1 MTQTIKTPVLIVGA
15 GPVGL
20 TMAIDLAYNG
30 IECLLI
36 EKSDGRI
43 NHPKIGTI
51 VTRTMEFFRRWG
63 FVERVRTS
71 GFPDDYKLAIVF
83 CTSMTGHLLER
94 DAYPSTADTALQPF
108 TPHKRQRCP
117 QMWLDPILQQFAKE
131 QAEIDLRFG
140 HTLESFEDTD
150 GGVTATVRNA
160 DGELVTI
167 EAQYMVGCD
176 GALSSVR
183 NALGV
188 PMLGN
193 PKLNYSIGILFKC
206 PNLIGQTNYGDI
218 ERAILVGPQGTWG
231 NLTVIDGSELWRVTI
246 FGSEE
251 RFDIKSFDPEGWVR
265 RALGRDDIPFE
276 VLTVVP
282 WRRTE
287 LVAEHYRKGHVF
299 LAGDSAHTMS
309 PTGGMGVNTGFGDV
323 MDLGWKLAATL
334 KGWGGEGLLDSY
346 EFERRPVATRNAA
359 FSTHNFKTWNVPID
373 TSNIN
378 AEGPE
383 GDALRSQIGT
393 ALKENT
399 RSDWQSWGIQL
410 GYRYEGS
417 PICVADGTPPTP
429 DEYTTYIQTAR
440 PGHRAPHAWLSDG
453 KSIIDLFGREFVL
466 LDFGAE
472 PRENETFVK
481 AAMERGVPLRVERI
495 DNAEI
500 AHLYEQP
507 LVLVRPDGH
516 VAWRGHAGTD
526 VGWIIDIVRG
536 EEPAAEAKT
545 A

>member
-30 IECLLI
+30 IECLI
-36 EKSDGRI
+36 VEKSDGRI

-71 GFPDDYKLAIVF
+71 GFPDHYKLAIMF
-83 CTSMTGHLLER
+83 CTSMTGHLLEK
-94 DAYPSTADTALQPF
+94 DAYPSTADTGLQPF

-117 QMWLDPILQQFAKE
+117 QMWLDPILQDFAKG
-131 QAEIDLRFG
+131 QARIDLRFG
-140 HTLESFEDTD
+140 HALESFEDRD
-150 GGVTATVRNA
+150 GGVIATLRNA
-160 DGELVTI
+160 DGELVTV
-167 EAQYMVGCD
+167 EAQFMVGCD
-176 GALSSVR
+176 GAVSSVR
-183 NALGV
+183 AALDI
-188 PMLGN
+188 PMIGN

-206 PNLIGQTNYGDI
+206 PDLVGQTNFGEL

-251 RFDIKSFDPEGWVR
+251 RFDIKTFDADEWVKK
-265 RALGRDDIPFE
+265 ALGSNDIPFE

-299 LAGDSAHTMS
+299 LAGDAAHTMS

-334 KGWGGEGLLDSY
+334 KGWGGESLLSSY
-346 EFERRPVATRNAA
+346 EIERRPVASRNAA
-359 FSTHNFKTWNVPID
+359 FSTHNFKTWNAPID
-373 TSNIN
+373 TSGIN
-378 AEGPE
+378 EEGPR
-383 GDALRSQIGT
+383 GDELRAKIGA

-417 PICVADGTPPTP
+417 PICVADGTPAPP
-429 DEYTTYIQTAR
+429 DDYTTYLQTAR
-440 PGHRAPHAWLSDG
+440 PGHRAPHAWLGEDS
-453 KSIIDLFGREFVL
+453 STIDLFGRDFVL
-466 LDFGAE
+466 LDFGTE
-472 PRENETFVK
+472 PSGVESFVK
-481 AAMERGVPLRVERI
+481 AAAQRHVPLRVERI
-495 DNAEI
+495 ENAEI
-500 AHLYEQP
+500 AMLYEQP

-516 VAWRGHAGTD
+516 VAWRGDAGAD
-526 VGWIIDIVRG
+526 VGWILDIVRG
-536 EEPAAEAKT
+536 EEPSAPARRA
-545 A
+545 

>member
-1 MTQTIKTPVLIVGA
+1 LTQTIKTPVLIVGA

-30 IECLLI
+30 IDCLI
-36 EKSDGRI
+36 VEKSDGRI

-71 GFPDDYKLAIVF
+71 GFPDDYKLAIMF
-83 CTSMTGHLLER
+83 CTSMTGHLLEK
-94 DAYPSTADTALQPF
+94 DDYPSTADTVLQPF

-117 QMWLDPILQQFAKE
+117 QMWLDPILQDFAKE

-140 HTLESFEDTD
+140 HTLEGFEDTD
-150 GGVTATVRNA
+150 AGVAATLRNA
-160 DGELVTI
+160 EGDLVTV
-167 EAQYMVGCD
+167 EAQYIVGCD

-183 NALGV
+183 NTLGI

-206 PNLIGQTNYGDI
+206 PDLVGQTHFGEL

-251 RFDIKSFDPEGWVR
+251 RFDIATFDADEWVR
-265 RALGRDDIPFE
+265 KALGSADIPFE
-276 VLTVVP
+276 VLTIVP

-287 LVAEHYRKGHVF
+287 LVAEHYRKGRVF
-299 LAGDSAHTMS
+299 IAGDAAHTMS

-334 KGWGGEGLLDSY
+334 QGWGGDRLLDSY
-346 EFERRPVATRNAA
+346 EIERRPVATRNAA
-359 FSTHNFKTWNVPID
+359 FSTHNFKTWNAPVD
-373 TSNIN
+373 TSGIN
-378 AEGPE
+378 EEGPR
-383 GDALRSQIGT
+383 GDALRAQIGA

-429 DEYTTYIQTAR
+429 DEYTTYIQTSR
-440 PGHRAPHAWLSDG
+440 PGHRAPHAWLPDG
-453 KSIIDLFGREFVL
+453 RTTLDLFGRGFVL

-472 PRENETFVK
+472 PREVDSFV
-481 AAMERGVPLRVERI
+481 AAAERRQVPLRVERI

-500 AHLYEQP
+500 AALYEQP

-516 VAWRGHAGTD
+516 VAWRGHAGAD
-526 VGWIIDIVRG
+526 VGWVLDIARG
-536 EEPAAEAKT
+536 EEPQAQART

>member
-1 MTQTIKTPVLIVGA
+1 M
-15 GPVGL
+15 
-20 TMAIDLAYNG
+20 
-30 IECLLI
+30 
-36 EKSDGRI
+36 
-43 NHPKIGTI
+43 
-51 VTRTMEFFRRWG
+51 
-63 FVERVRTS
+63 
-71 GFPDDYKLAIVF
+71 
-83 CTSMTGHLLER
+83 
-94 DAYPSTADTALQPF
+94 
-108 TPHKRQRCP
+108 
-117 QMWLDPILQQFAKE
+117 
-131 QAEIDLRFG
+131 
-140 HTLESFEDTD
+140 
-150 GGVTATVRNA
+150 RNA
-160 DGELVTI
+160 AGELVTV
-167 EAQYMVGCD
+167 EAQYMVACD

-183 NALGV
+183 NALGI

-206 PNLIGQTNYGDI
+206 PDLVGQTHFGEF

-251 RFDIKSFDPEGWVR
+251 RFDIATFDAEGWVR
-265 RALGRDDIPFE
+265 QALGRDDIPFE
-276 VLTVVP
+276 VLTIVP

-287 LVAEHYRKGHVF
+287 LVAESYRKGRVF

-334 KGWGGEGLLDSY
+334 KGWGGEKLLDSY

-359 FSTHNFKTWNVPID
+359 FSTHNFKTWNAPLD
-373 TSNIN
+373 TSDIFM
-378 AEGPE
+378 EGPE
-383 GDALRSQIGT
+383 GDALRARIGA

-453 KSIIDLFGREFVL
+453 RSTLDLFGREFVL

-472 PRENETFVK
+472 PREAEAFAK
-481 AAMERGVPLRVERI
+481 AAKDRGVPLRVERI

-500 AHLYEQP
+500 ASLYEQP

-516 VAWRGHAGTD
+516 VAWRGHGGTD
-526 VGWIIDIVRG
+526 FGWVIDIARG
-536 EEPAAEAKT
+536 EEPAAQAKS

>member
-1 MTQTIKTPVLIVGA
+1 MTQIIKAPVLIVGA
-15 GPVGL
+15 GPIGL

-30 IECLLI
+30 IDCLLI
-36 EKSDGRI
+36 EKADGKI

-63 FVERVRTS
+63 FVERIRTS
-71 GFPDDYKLAIVF
+71 GFPDDYKLAIIF

-140 HTLESFEDTD
+140 HTLESFED
-150 GGVTATVRNA
+150 GENGVTAQVRNA
-160 DGELVTI
+160 DGELVTV
-167 EAQYMVGCD
+167 EAQYMVACD

-183 NALGV
+183 DTLGI

-206 PNLIGQTNYGDI
+206 PGLVEQTDFGQI

-251 RFDIKSFDPEGWVR
+251 RFDIASFDAEGWVR
-265 RALGRDDIPFE
+265 KALGRDDIPIE

-346 EFERRPVATRNAA
+346 EVERRPVATRNAA
-359 FSTHNFKTWNVPID
+359 FSTHNFKTWNAPVD
-373 TSNIN
+373 TSGIN
-378 AEGPE
+378 EEGPHGE
-383 GDALRSQIGT
+383 ELRARIGA

-399 RSDWQSWGIQL
+399 KSDWQSWGIQL

-440 PGHRAPHAWLSDG
+440 PGHRAPHAWLADKRST
-453 KSIIDLFGREFVL
+453 IDLFGREFVL
-466 LDFGAE
+466 LDFGTE
-472 PRENETFVK
+472 PREAEAFAE
-481 AAMERGVPLRVERI
+481 AARRRGLPLRIERI

-500 AHLYEQP
+500 ADLYEQP

-516 VAWRGHAGTD
+516 VAWRGHAGAD
-526 VGWIIDIVRG
+526 VGWILDIARG
-536 EEPAAEAKT
+536 DKPSAQART

>member
-15 GPVGL
+15 GPIGL

-30 IECLLI
+30 IECLI
-36 EKSDGRI
+36 VEKSDGRI

-63 FVERVRTS
+63 FVERIRTS
-71 GFPDDYKLAIVF
+71 GFPEDYKLAIMF
-83 CTSMTGHLLER
+83 CTSMTGHLLEK
-94 DAYPSTADTALQPF
+94 DAYPSTAETALQPF

-117 QMWLDPILQQFAKE
+117 QMWLDPILQDVARE
-131 QAEIDLRFG
+131 QAEVDLRFG
-140 HTLESFEDTD
+140 HTLEGFEDTD
-150 GGVTATVRNA
+150 GGVIATVRNPE
-160 DGELVTI
+160 GEMVTV
-167 EAQYMVGCD
+167 EAQYMVACD

-183 NALGV
+183 IGLGI

-206 PNLIGQTNYGDI
+206 PDLVRQTHFGEL

-251 RFDIKSFDPEGWVR
+251 RFDIKTFDAEDWVR
-265 RALGRDDIPFE
+265 KALGSADIPFE

-299 LAGDSAHTMS
+299 VAGDAAHTMS

-334 KGWGGEGLLDSY
+334 QGWGGERLLDSY
-346 EFERRPVATRNAA
+346 EVERRPVATRNAA
-359 FSTHNFKTWNVPID
+359 FSTHNFKTWNAPVD
-373 TSNIN
+373 TSGIN
-378 AEGPE
+378 EEGPK
-383 GDALRSQIGT
+383 GDALRAQIGA

-417 PICVADGTPPTP
+417 PICVADGTAPTP
-429 DEYTTYIQTAR
+429 DEYTNYVQTAR
-440 PGHRAPHAWLSDG
+440 PGHRAPHAWLSEG
-453 KSIIDLFGREFVL
+453 RSTLDLFGRDFVL

-472 PRENETFVK
+472 RREVDNFV
-481 AAMERGVPLRVERI
+481 AAAAQRQVPLRVERI

-500 AHLYEQP
+500 AMLYEQP

-516 VAWRGHAGTD
+516 VAWRGHAGAD
-526 VGWIIDIVRG
+526 VGWILDIARG
-536 EEPAAEAKT
+536 EEPPAQART